1 MNIHHLE
8 LFYFVAK
15 HGGIAAAVRNI
26 PYGIQQ
32 PAVSG
37 QIAKL
42 EESLGTKLFQRRPF
56 ALSPTGTELF
66 EFIRPFFENIDV
78 VAERLR
84 QNSSP
89 QLRIAAPAIVLH
101 DYLPEILRRVRAK
114 FPAFRLYLHE
124 ATRADAER
132 LLLALDVAQRLRHRL
147 TVAVTGFFL
156 GEQICFRHA
165 LDPVKL
171 YSFESLS
178 IERICSRN
186 SGLFS
191 CP

>member
-32 PAVSG
+32 PAISG

-42 EESLGTKLFQRRPF
+42 EESLGIKLFQRRPF
-56 ALSPTGTELF
+56 ALSPAGAELF
-66 EFIRPFFENIDV
+66 EFIKPFFDNIDI

-89 QLRIAAPAIVLH
+89 QLRRTVLAQPFG
-101 DYLPEILRRVRAK
+101 DDVDVIEERFDELEKLRARGREREWPPLKQLDAK
-114 FPAFRLYLHE
+114 
-124 ATRADAER
+124 
-132 LLLALDVAQRLRHRL
+132 
-147 TVAVTGFFL
+147 
-156 GEQICFRHA
+156 
-165 LDPVKL
+165 
-171 YSFESLS
+171 
-178 IERICSRN
+178 
-186 SGLFS
+186 
-191 CP
+191 

>member
-15 HGGIAAAVRNI
+15 HVGIAAAVRNI

-84 QNSSP
+84 QNNRRNCAS
-89 QLRIAAPAIVLH
+89 R
-101 DYLPEILRRVRAK
+101 LPRSCCTITCRKSCNVFAENSRRSG
-114 FPAFRLYLHE
+114 FIC
-124 ATRADAER
+124 TRR
-132 LLLALDVAQRLRHRL
+132 LALMPND
-147 TVAVTGFFL
+147 
-156 GEQICFRHA
+156 CFCLA
-165 LDPVKL
+165 M
-171 YSFESLS
+171 ST
-178 IERICSRN
+178 SR
-186 SGLFS
+186 S
-191 CP
+191 C